1 VDAIRITVEL
11 IAVYILVLA
20 AWLVFVVL
28 RWVGLAVPFGGFF
41 IQLSTL
47 IVCKVLVR
55 NLGRVAR
62 DGSDRGG

>member
-1 VDAIRITVEL
+1 MDAYR
-11 IAVYILVLA
+11 IAVERIAVFIYA
-20 AWLVFVVL
+20 MTAWLVLVVF
-28 RWVGLAVPFGGFF
+28 RWFGLAVNIGDFL